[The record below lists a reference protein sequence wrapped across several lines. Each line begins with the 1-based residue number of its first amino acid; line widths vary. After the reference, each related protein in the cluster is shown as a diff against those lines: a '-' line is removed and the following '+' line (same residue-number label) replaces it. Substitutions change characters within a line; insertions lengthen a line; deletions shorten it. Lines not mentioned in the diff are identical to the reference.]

1 MFTGSERTCSI
12 NRLKANHKYL
22 GWYKL
27 NMGKYVLLLNWT
39 DQGIKNVKDTI
50 KRAESFKAYLEKR
63 GGKLSDILYT
73 FGQYDIIAIAELP
86 SDEIAMSVSLGT
98 GALGN
103 VRVTTLK
110 AFNLDETRKIVDEL
124 K

>member
-1 MFTGSERTCSI
+1 
-12 NRLKANHKYL
+12 
-22 GWYKL
+22 
-27 NMGKYVLLLNWT
+27 MGKYVLLLNWT

-50 KRAESFKAYLEKR
+50 KRAESFKSYLEKR
-63 GGKLSDILYT
+63 GGKLTDLFYT
-73 FGQYDIIAIAELP
+73 FGQYDLVVTAELP

-110 AFNLDETRKIVDEL
+110 AFGLDETRKIISEL

>member
-1 MFTGSERTCSI
+1 
-12 NRLKANHKYL
+12 
-22 GWYKL
+22 
-27 NMGKYVLLLNWT
+27 MGKYVLLLNWT

-50 KRAESFKAYLEKR
+50 KRAESFKSYLERR
-63 GGKLSDILYT
+63 GGKLTDLFYT
-73 FGQYDIIAIAELP
+73 FGQYDLVVTAELP

-110 AFNLDETRKIVDEL
+110 AFSLGETRRIVDEL

>member
-1 MFTGSERTCSI
+1 
-12 NRLKANHKYL
+12 
-22 GWYKL
+22 
-27 NMGKYVLLLNWT
+27 MGKYILLLNWT
-39 DQGIKNVKDTI
+39 DQGIRNVKDTI
-50 KRAESFKAYLEKR
+50 KRAESFRSYLEKR

-73 FGQYDIIAIAELP
+73 FGQYDIVAIAELP
-86 SDEIAMSVSLGT
+86 SDEMAMSVSLGT

-110 AFNLDETRKIVDEL
+110 AFNLDETRRIVDEL

>member
-1 MFTGSERTCSI
+1 
-12 NRLKANHKYL
+12 
-22 GWYKL
+22 
-27 NMGKYVLLLNWT
+27 MGKYVLLLNWT

-50 KRAESFKAYLEKR
+50 KRAESFKSYLEKR
-63 GGKLSDILYT
+63 GGKLTDLLYT
-73 FGQYDIIAIAELP
+73 FGHYDLVATAELP

-98 GALGN
+98 SALGN

-110 AFNLDETRKIVDEL
+110 AFGLDETKRIIDEL

>member
-1 MFTGSERTCSI
+1 
-12 NRLKANHKYL
+12 
-22 GWYKL
+22 
-27 NMGKYVLLLNWT
+27 MGKYVLLLNWT

-50 KRAESFKAYLEKR
+50 KRAESFRTYLEKR

-73 FGQYDIIAIAELP
+73 FGQYDIVAIAELP

>member
-1 MFTGSERTCSI
+1 
-12 NRLKANHKYL
+12 
-22 GWYKL
+22 
-27 NMGKYVLLLNWT
+27 MGKYVLLLNWT

-50 KRAESFKAYLEKR
+50 KRAESFKSYLEKR
-63 GGKLSDILYT
+63 GGKLTDLFYT
-73 FGQYDIIAIAELP
+73 FGQYDLVATAELP

-110 AFNLDETRKIVDEL
+110 AFGLDETRKIVDEL

>member
-1 MFTGSERTCSI
+1 MS
-12 NRLKANHKYL
+12 
-22 GWYKL
+22 
-27 NMGKYVLLLNWT
+27 KYVLLLNWT

-50 KRAESFKAYLEKR
+50 KRAESFKSYLENK
-63 GGKLSDILYT
+63 GGKLTDILYT
-73 FGQYDIIAIAELP
+73 FGQYDLVATAELP
-86 SDEIAMSVSLGT
+86 SDEVAMLVSLDT

-110 AFNLDETRKIVDEL
+110 AFGLDETRRIVGEL

>member
-1 MFTGSERTCSI
+1 
-12 NRLKANHKYL
+12 
-22 GWYKL
+22 
-27 NMGKYVLLLNWT
+27 MGQFVLLLRWT

-50 KRAESFKAYLEKR
+50 ERAESFRKYLEKK
-63 GGKLSDILYT
+63 GGKLTSIFYT
-73 FGQYDIIAIAELP
+73 FGKYDLVVTAELP
-86 SDEIAMSVSLGT
+86 SDEIAMSVSLAT

-110 AFNLDETRKIVDEL
+110 AFSLDETKKIVDTL

>member
-1 MFTGSERTCSI
+1 
-12 NRLKANHKYL
+12 
-22 GWYKL
+22 
-27 NMGKYVLLLNWT
+27 MGKYVLLLNWT

-50 KRAESFKAYLEKR
+50 KRADSFKSYLEKR
-63 GGKLSDILYT
+63 GGKLTNLFYT
-73 FGQYDIIAIAELP
+73 FGQYDLVVTAELP

-110 AFNLDETRKIVDEL
+110 AFGVDETRRIVDDL

>member
-1 MFTGSERTCSI
+1 
-12 NRLKANHKYL
+12 
-22 GWYKL
+22 
-27 NMGKYVLLLNWT
+27 MGKYVLLLNWT

-50 KRAESFKAYLEKR
+50 KRAESLKLYLEKK
-63 GGKLSDILYT
+63 GGKLTDILYT
-73 FGQYDIIAIAELP
+73 FGQYDLVVTAELP

-110 AFNLDETRKIVDEL
+110 AFGLDETKKIIGEL
-124 K
+124 R

>member
-1 MFTGSERTCSI
+1 
-12 NRLKANHKYL
+12 
-22 GWYKL
+22 
-27 NMGKYVLLLNWT
+27 MGKYVLLLNWT

-50 KRAESFKAYLEKR
+50 KRAESFRSYLEKR
-63 GGKLSDILYT
+63 GGKVSDILYT
-73 FGQYDIIAIAELP
+73 FGQYDIVAIAELP

-110 AFNLDETRKIVDEL
+110 AFNLDETRRIVDEL